1 MRQRRTSRRRVPEP
15 IPDRHQLYERAVQ
28 DAPTEVDLV
37 ERLLRRHG
45 RTSLRLREDFSGTA
59 LVSAEWVRRGAG
71 RTAVAVDLDPRVHAW
86 ARANRLP
93 GLGEAAERLRLV
105 TADVRAPNG
114 EGYDAIVAFNFSY
127 SVFKR
132 REELGDYLRR
142 ARAALAPGGLLVLD
156 AYGGWD
162 AQKEIVERR
171 RIRGG
176 VTYVWEQEAFDPI
189 THHLECAIHFEG
201 PGRRRLRRA
210 FTYDWRLWTLPE
222 LTELLREAGCEDV
235 EVLWDVAPR
244 GATRYVPRR
253 RAENQAGWLAYVV
266 GRCPGAAPAPVSA
279 PARPASPG
287 RRAGRARAG
296 RRR

>member
-1 MRQRRTSRRRVPEP
+1 
-15 IPDRHQLYERAVQ
+15 VQ
-28 DAPTEVDLV
+28 DAPSEVDLV

-45 RTSLRLREDFSGTA
+45 QPALRLREDFSGTA

-71 RTAVAVDLDPRVHAW
+71 RTAVAVDLDPAVHRW

-93 GLGEAAERLRLV
+93 QLGEAAERLRLV

-114 EGYDAIVAFNFSY
+114 GAFDAVVAFNFSY

-132 REELGDYLRR
+132 RAELRDYLRS
-142 ARAALAPGGLLVLD
+142 ACSALAPGGLLVLD

-162 AQKEIVERR
+162 AEKEIVERR

-176 VTYVWEQEAFDPI
+176 VTYVWEQEAYDPI
-189 THHLECAIHFEG
+189 THHLRCAIHFEG

-222 LTELLREAGCEDV
+222 LTELLEEAGCEGI
-235 EVLWDVAPR
+235 EVLWDVAPK

-253 RAENQAGWLAYVV
+253 SAENQAGWLAYVV
-266 GRCPGAAPAPVSA
+266 GRRPEGAVSA
-279 PARPASPG
+279 RAPRASRG
-287 RRAGRARAG
+287 TRADRARAG
-296 RRR
+296 RPR